1 MGTIRKEYSRAFDI
15 VSASKYHQGTY
26 VDFWVGLELCQK
38 YGMAELE
45 ERLIAL
51 QPAPE
56 GAALEACSK
65 HAKFLSQALE
75 SLPKSLSFTELAQTQ
90 MPRSN
95 GSIPEAIAEVTGFD
109 SKHVQMVVEDQAIL
123 LRKEDC
129 FLNATQIIK
138 LAKKDS
144 NERKSILDKMKKYTK
159 VDVKKAD
166 GKKAICGSWVNLQHG
181 RILCDFLSLERQLQ
195 PLLEYARRLQGD
207 DVEMAIPQD
216 RDYLAETEV
225 HQMFIA
231 VRALPQP
238 VMIRRLDFRVNSSQ
252 ILGVAGRN
260 ESDTIKTRT
269 EYRGA
274 CDTVQ
279 HGGSK
284 YKGTY
289 VDFDVAIHLCR
300 KYGLA
305 ELESQIQQARLEE
318 QQVLQRRVPERTN
331 FEVHPSDAA
340 GQIRESIRPD
350 SALPRERGDSQ
361 RNESRSQSN
370 SSDSDDDI
378 REEYPISDAASE
390 SSTSLSE
397 TSIEREIE
405 PSSIRL
411 GAKAAPLH
419 QHTQY
424 SLKETEPQSPPA
436 KNSHYS
442 VWDSQS
448 QHSRLSVFQP
458 DLMPPSETASPY
470 ESFTNIC

>member
-1 MGTIRKEYSRAFDI
+1 MGKIRREYSTAFDI

-26 VDFWVGLELCQK
+26 VDFWVGRELCQK

-45 ERLIAL
+45 ERLIGL
-51 QPAPE
+51 QSASE
-56 GAALEACSK
+56 EAALEARPR
-65 HAKFLSQALE
+65 HARFLSRALE
-75 SLPKSLSFTELAQTQ
+75 SLPKSHSFTELAQTQ
-90 MPRSN
+90 MPKSN
-95 GSIPEAIAEVTGFD
+95 DSIPEVIAEVTGFD
-109 SKHVQMVVEDQAIL
+109 SKHVQMIVEDQTIL

-181 RILCDFLSLERQLQ
+181 RILCDFLSLKRQLQ
-195 PLLEYARRLQGD
+195 PLLKYAQRLQGD
-207 DVEMAIPQD
+207 DVEMAVPPG
-216 RDYLAETEV
+216 RDYLAETGV
-225 HQMFIA
+225 HQLFIA
-231 VRALPQP
+231 VRALPKP
-238 VMIRRLDFRVNSSQ
+238 VMIRKLDFRVNSSQ

-318 QQVLQRRVPERTN
+318 QQVLQTTVLERAS
-331 FEVHPSDAA
+331 FEVHPNDAA
-340 GQIRESIRPD
+340 GQIRESMRPD
-350 SALPRERGDSQ
+350 SALPRERRDSQ
-361 RNESRSQSN
+361 RTESRSQSN

-378 REEYPISDAASE
+378 REEYPTSDAASE
-390 SSTSLSE
+390 SSTSSSE
-397 TSIEREIE
+397 TSIKRETK
-405 PSSIRL
+405 PTSVRL

-424 SLKETEPQSPPA
+424 SLEETEPQWPPA

-448 QHSRLSVFQP
+448 QYSRLSVFKP
-458 DLMPPSETASPY
+458 DLMSPSGTVSPY

>member
-1 MGTIRKEYSRAFDI
+1 MGKIRKEYSTAFDI

-26 VDFWVGLELCQK
+26 VDFLVGLELCQK
-38 YGMAELE
+38 YGMAELK
-45 ERLIAL
+45 ERLIGL
-51 QPAPE
+51 QPASE
-56 GAALEACSK
+56 EAALDARPRN
-65 HAKFLSQALE
+65 ARFLSRNLKR
-75 SLPKSLSFTELAQTQ
+75 LPKSLSFTELAQTQ
-90 MPRSN
+90 IPRSN
-95 GSIPEAIAEVTGFD
+95 DSILEAIAEVTSFD
-109 SKHVQMVVEDQAIL
+109 SKHVQMIVEGQAIL

-129 FLNATQIIK
+129 FLNATQIIN
-138 LAKKDS
+138 LAKKDN
-144 NERKSILDKMKKYTK
+144 NERKSILDKMKKRTK

-181 RILCDFLSLERQLQ
+181 RLLCTYLSLERQLH
-195 PLLEYARRLQGD
+195 PLLEYAQRLQGD
-207 DVEMAIPQD
+207 DVVMAIAPD
-216 RDYLAETEV
+216 RNYLAETGV
-225 HQMFIA
+225 HQLFIA
-231 VRALPQP
+231 VRALPKP
-238 VMIRRLDFRVNSSQ
+238 VMTRRLDFRVNSSQ
-252 ILGVAGRN
+252 ILGVASRN
-260 ESDTIKTRT
+260 ESDTVTIRT

-318 QQVLQRRVPERTN
+318 QQVLQRTVPERTN

-340 GQIRESIRPD
+340 GQIRESMRPD
-350 SALPRERGDSQ
+350 STLPGEQ
-361 RNESRSQSN
+361 RDNQRTESRSQSN
-370 SSDSDDDI
+370 SSDSGDDI
-378 REEYPISDAASE
+378 REEYPISDAAPE
-390 SSTSLSE
+390 SSTSSSE
-397 TSIEREIE
+397 TSMERESE
-405 PSSIRL
+405 PSSGRL

-424 SLKETEPQSPPA
+424 SLKETQPLSPPA

-448 QHSRLSVFQP
+448 QHSRLSVFKP
-458 DLMPPSETASPY
+458 DLAPPSGMVSSY